1 MMLNEKDL
9 ENITFE
15 KGLERLEQIV
25 DQLNQNNTTLENA
38 LKLFEE
44 GICLI
49 RHCNNLLDSAEAK
62 VKILLED
69 DMFEEI
75 VTEKLKLESN

>member
-1 MMLNEKDL
+1 MEIKVNQL

-25 DQLNQNNTTLENA
+25 NQLNQNTTTLEEA

-44 GICLI
+44 GICLV
-49 RHCNNLLDSAEAK
+49 RHCNKLLDSAEAK

-69 DMFEEI
+69 DEFEEI
-75 VTEKLKLESN
+75 VT